1 MAPARR
7 RSVTSANP
15 VPAASLSSAPAEAD
29 GVASRATKSPSLS
42 HPALSVYWATDFA
55 FTWGQVLVGLAL
67 AGGAFQTD
75 EAALAKKQLWLEGFA
90 QLFAF
95 MTCFILVGSC
105 LVVVAAGMCGRKQQ
119 PVATPTPPLFREIID
134 STKAMFNF
142 AGLAA
147 WPLYCYRLDQKLVPV
162 GHSTGLVWTL
172 DEAMPYARG
181 TAFEGSVLAY
191 CAQLVALTLV
201 VDAYSYAKHKLMHT
215 RSFWQFHAMHH
226 TYRDPSAFASFA
238 VHPVEAFL
246 TFVPVLGMMS
256 NKMPIWAHAY
266 AVWTLGWALLNLYLH
281 CGHEL
286 ELVEM
291 LLAPLG
297 INTSGFH
304 NSHHE
309 LLFTNYGELLYI
321 WDIIFDTGFH
331 AGKYRLPFGR
341 KSLYRTTAP
350 AA

>member
-1 MAPARR
+1 MAPAVARR
-7 RSVTSANP
+7 RSISSA
-15 VPAASLSSAPAEAD
+15 PAAAAAAASSASSAPAEAD
-29 GVASRATKSPSLS
+29 GKASRTTRSPSLS
-42 HPALSVYWATDFA
+42 HPALSLYWISDFA
-55 FTWGQVLVGLAL
+55 FTWGQVIAGLAL
-67 AGGAFQTD
+67 AGGAFATD
-75 EAALAKKQLWLEGFA
+75 EAAVAKKLLWLTGFA

-105 LVVVAAGMCGRKQQ
+105 LVVVLAGTCGRKQQ
-119 PVATPTPPLFREIID
+119 ASPPATPPIYKEIID

-147 WPLYCYRLDQKLVPV
+147 WPLYCYRLDPR
-162 GHSTGLVWTL
+162 STGIVFTL
-172 DEAMPYARG
+172 DEAQPFLRG
-181 TAFEGSVLAY
+181 TRFEGSVLAY
-191 CAQLVALTLV
+191 CAQLVLLTLV

-256 NKMPIWAHAY
+256 NKMPVWAHAY
-266 AVWTLGWALLNLYLH
+266 AVWTLSWALLNLYLH

-286 ELVEM
+286 ELIEM
-291 LLAPLG
+291 LLGPLG

-309 LLFTNYGELLYI
+309 LLFTNYGELLYV
-321 WDIIFDTGFH
+321 WDIFFDTGFH
-331 AGKYRLPFGR
+331 PGKYRLPFGR
-341 KSLYRTTAP
+341 KTLHRS
-350 AA
+350 